1 MASFWS
7 TTAQQ
12 SAWNTGKI
20 WGSGAS
26 SNYSTSGGGFWEEP
40 TKVATNQKVPTSSK
54 MLAKSQTMGSITT
67 NKGQNAAQKQ
77 QQELQQQ
84 SKMGKQAPVNLP
96 SAKPLTNNNNKPSG
110 PKPIK
115 SDKKSDDNFSA
126 EFNNWCCKALNNLQA
141 EVDGKYFPKI
151 SKESL
156 PKLTF
161 LQSPL
166 LLDFCTISN
175 HHSKSRIILK
185 CTWVSL
191 VFFI

>member
-40 TKVATNQKVPTSSK
+40 TKVATNQKMPTSTK

-77 QQELQQQ
+77 QQQQELQQQ
-84 SKMGKQAPVNLP
+84 SKMSKQVAANM
-96 SAKPLTNNNNKPSG
+96 SGAKPLTPNNKPAG
-110 PKPIK
+110 PKPTK
-115 SDKKSDDNFSA
+115 SDKKNDDSFSA
-126 EFNNWCCKALNNLQA
+126 EFNNWCCKALNNLNA
-141 EVDGKYFPKI
+141 EVDGKYF
-151 SKESL
+151 SS
-156 PKLTF
+156 
-161 LQSPL
+161 
-166 LLDFCTISN
+166 FCVCL
-175 HHSKSRIILK
+175 RPM
-185 CTWVSL
+185 
-191 VFFI
+191 